1 MFRFAVAAFAV
12 CTLVA
17 CSSGAPAANRTYAA
31 APPATPPAPS
41 WTSTQP
47 MQPPPS
53 APYAAPAPRGI
64 AVSGAPAFS
73 RKNPSFQS
81 VLSESASSGRP
92 ALLLFVTDWC
102 GYCRK
107 LERETLPDSRVK
119 NAASRYTA
127 AQYDAERGEGKGL
140 ADRYGVRG
148 FPALILIDGSGRKVD
163 SWGGYNEPA
172 TYAAIIQQMKAGG

>member
-1 MFRFAVAAFAV
+1 MFRFAIAAVAA

-17 CSSGAPAANRTYAA
+17 CSSGSPAANRPYAA
-31 APPATPPAPS
+31 APTATPPAPA

-47 MQPPPS
+47 
-53 APYAAPAPRGI
+53 APYAPHAATAPRGI
-64 AVSGAPAFS
+64 AVSGSSAFS

-81 VLSESASSGRP
+81 VLADSASSGRP

-119 NAASRYTA
+119 SAASRYTA

-140 ADRYGVRG
+140 ADKYGVRG
-148 FPALILIDGSGRKVD
+148 FPALILIDGNGHKVD
-163 SWGGYNEPA
+163 GWGGYNEPA
-172 TYAAIIQQMKAGG
+172 TYAAIIQQMKVGG